1 MTTIK
6 HKAVML
12 ILSSPSGAGKTTLAK
27 ALLESDKKIKLSI
40 SVTTRPKR
48 ENEVHG
54 KDYYFV
60 TNKEYETMI
69 EKNMFLEHAEVFG
82 YYYGTPRKD
91 TEKLLESGSD
101 IIYDID
107 WQGALELM
115 KYHREDVASIFIL
128 PPSMKILEQR
138 LLKRNLD
145 DKETINKRLA
155 CAKEEI
161 SKSSHYDYIIVNNEV
176 SESLKQIKACLAAER
191 AKKSR
196 LFIEEI
202 LDHFK

>member
-6 HKAVML
+6 RKGVML

-27 ALLESDKKIKLSI
+27 ALLESDSKIKLSI

-48 ENEVHG
+48 ENEAHG
-54 KDYYFV
+54 KDYYFI
-60 TNKEYETMI
+60 TNKEYETML

-82 YYYGTPRKD
+82 YYYGTPKKG

-115 KYHREDVASIFIL
+115 KDHREDVASIFIL
-128 PPSMKILEQR
+128 PPSIKILEER

-145 DKETINKRLA
+145 DKETIKKRLA
-155 CAKEEI
+155 GAKEEI
-161 SKSSHYDYIIVNNEV
+161 SKSTYYDYIIVNHEV
-176 SESLKQIKACLAAER
+176 SESLKQIKACLEAER
-191 AKKSR
+191 AKRSR
-196 LFIEEI
+196 MFMPEM
-202 LDHFK
+202 LDHLK